1 MTPELVRS
9 WYGALERT
17 RGRSV
22 AAKAYVRLR
31 QILRHAVDDDLLVK
45 NPCRIERGGSERD
58 PEQQFLSISQL
69 NDVAS
74 AVPHHYRALVLLAGL
89 GGLRQG
95 ELAALRRAD
104 IGIDI
109 DRATQATPSVVG

>member
-45 NPCRIERGGSERD
+45 NPCRSERD

-95 ELAALRRAD
+95 ELAALRRAGID
-104 IGIDI
+104 IDIDI